1 MILDKSILSSRKMLR
16 GVTRNTFYAQVTLQH
31 KSSVDLRKYMLVT
44 EFGGATS
51 QMVLVISPCFNL

>member
-1 MILDKSILSSRKMLR
+1 MLR